1 MKRLLSL
8 LTVMLMLVS
17 VFALTVTA
25 HADFTTSSLSLAE
38 VSFIDFRGTWFVDTI
53 TPATKTSFA
62 VGDTVEVLVAIDG
75 TTRADMAGLLFD
87 YDRSVLQLQFVLD
100 DPITEDIDES
110 LANFT
115 DISIWVPDGALM
127 EVADGTAAF
136 AVVSGTAAIE
146 NNIAVL
152 KFKVIGIPANGSTT
166 VNCGVKLA
174 NGSNVLYDNT
184 NEADRDSIAIN
195 ITCADHS
202 YIEKVDAQYLVS
214 EANCTSGAVYY
225 KSCEHC
231 GAASTETFTYGDPTE
246 HTYGAWTKVDDIQH
260 SKSCTCGDTVTE
272 DHDWDNGTVVSEPTC
287 VDLGV
292 KKHVCSV
299 CNAEKTEEYGPLL
312 EHKPGDWTSNN
323 DGTHT
328 RTCTVDPDCTFSET
342 VDCSLGEV
350 EQHDENQHKRTCSD
364 CGYVEYIA
372 HDWGEGVE
380 TKAPSCADG
389 VRTYTCVCGKTK
401 TEAIP
406 ATGEHD
412 YTGAEWKSDGDHKH
426 VMKCNNCDE
435 YKEEAHTVTGSIKH
449 DLDYHVGTCSV
460 CGETEAHEAHDWDDG
475 VETVPATCV
484 TPGVKTLTCSICNE
498 STQEPIAPT
507 GVHSYGEWQKYTAD
521 EHIRYCTLDSNCT
534 ASETEAHAVSGYT
547 DYDDEHH
554 KINCDVC
561 GETEILADHNWGEA
575 SVTSNP
581 TCVTEG
587 EATYTCADC
596 GGTKTAPV
604 DPTNA
609 HVWGDWSDY
618 DDNTHIHYC
627 TLDNDCTASE
637 TAAHAYS
644 NNCDTLCDTCGHVR
658 TVVHIY
664 NCVSTAD
671 EHWNACGICGTIEEG
686 SRAAHIIV
694 NNECVV
700 CGYST
705 SRPMSGFFYVNDDY
719 HMMILTDG
727 VITGHHTLDVNGD
740 CTICG
745 AHIAEV
751 TEDEIVI
758 EAPVESVTE
767 ETETES
773 VVNPTTGLAF
783 ALISVAAAAAV
794 AVASKKH

>member
-25 HADFTTSSLSLAE
+25 NAANTYLSASTVEGTTSYS
-38 VSFIDFRGTWFVDTI
+38 R
-53 TPATKTSFA
+53 
-62 VGDTVEVLVAIDG
+62 GDTVTVVFSTTFAEPIDVFAAEFDFDDDVFQSVKRG
-75 TTRADMAGLLFD
+75 TKWLTVVDTDWYSPISSINLEDKLAAYAVTDPYGDLEADLTQNLSGD
-87 YDRSVLQLQFVLD
+87 VLQLILTVKD
-100 DPITEDIDES
+100 
-110 LANFT
+110 
-115 DISIWVPDGALM
+115 
-127 EVADGTAAF
+127 TAAF
-136 AVVSGTAAIE
+136 GQHDITFRLRHI
-146 NNIAVL
+146 
-152 KFKVIGIPANGSTT
+152 NGSTDVWDET
-166 VNCGVKLA
+166 VTL
-174 NGSNVLYDNT
+174 T
-184 NEADRDSIAIN
+184 
-195 ITCADHS
+195 ITVACTDHS
-202 YIEKVDAQYLVS
+202 YTEKVDAQYLVS

-246 HTYGAWTKVDDIQH
+246 HTYGAWTKVDDTQH

-272 DHDWDNGTVVSEPTC
+272 NHDWDAGTVVSEPTC

-312 EHKPGDWTSNN
+312 EHVPGDWTSNN

-342 VDCSLGEV
+342 VDCSLGGV

-372 HDWGEGVE
+372 HDWGEGEV
-380 TKAPSCADG
+380 TKAASCADG

-412 YTGAEWKSDGDHKH
+412 YTNAEWKSDGDHKH

-460 CGETEAHEAHDWDDG
+460 CGETNAHEAHDWNDG

-507 GVHSYGEWQKYTAD
+507 GVHSYGEWQKYTTD
-521 EHIRYCTLDSNCT
+521 EHIHYCTLDSNCT

-554 KINCDVC
+554 KINCNVC
-561 GETEILADHNWGEA
+561 GETEILADHNWDEG